1 MDASEGGDDGEGRE
15 EGRSDQPLKPWLFV
29 LVDDY
34 QPPAQYSQSR
44 FCFVD
49 GHGFVRFSDMSDE
62 LTAPLDAE
70 KREET
75 KGERSLL

>member
-1 MDASEGGDDGEGRE
+1 MRGERGGGKGVDASEGGDDGEGRE

-44 FCFVD
+44 SCFVD
-49 GHGFVRFSDMSDE
+49 GHGFVRFADMSDE
-62 LTAPLDAE
+62 LKVFKTQ
-70 KREET
+70 
-75 KGERSLL
+75 